1 MKMEATIKEQ
11 VQSLFANL
19 QHQYVFD
26 IRYNENFEDKDAMLD
41 FVGDVASCSDNISC
55 RTTLTDRETFEFGL
69 LKNGQDTGITFRGL
83 PNGHE
88 FTSLLLAVLNA
99 DGQGKNLPDSNVAGR
114 IAAIGKPVHFTTYI
128 SLTCTNCPDVVQALN
143 VMALLNPAIS
153 SEMIDGALFQDEVS
167 RLGIQGVPAV
177 FANGE
182 LFHVGRGSLGELV
195 DKLEDKFGVEA
206 APTEVREREYDVV
219 VVGGGPAGVSSA
231 VYSARKGLKVAVVAG
246 RVGGQVTDTVG
257 IENLISVQSTTGG
270 ELAGSLRGNLEA
282 NGVDVFENRRVE
294 HVSLAA
300 KQKTIAVK
308 GGEVFKAPA
317 VIIATGANWRKLNVE
332 NEEQMIGH
340 GVHFCPHCDGP
351 FYKGRRVVVVGG
363 GNSGIEAAIDLAGIC
378 SHVAVL
384 EFADACRAD
393 NVLTA
398 KLGSMGNTEVFV
410 NAQTTKV
417 LVTDGRV
424 SGIRVK
430 DRITGVERDIE
441 ADGIFVQIG
450 LSANSQ
456 LFADELPLTPR
467 KEIEVDAFCRT
478 AVPGVYAAGD
488 VTCVPY
494 KQVVVAMGEGAKAAL
509 SVFEDRIRLTDVLD

>member
-1 MKMEATIKEQ
+1 MEATIKEQ

-19 QHQYVFD
+19 QHRYVLD

-41 FVGDVASCSDNISC
+41 FLSDVASCSDSITC
-55 RTTLTDRETFEFGL
+55 LATPTGRDTFEFGL
-69 LKNGQDTGITFRGL
+69 LKDGQDTGIMFRGL

-88 FTSLLLAVLNA
+88 FTSLLLAILNA
-99 DGQGKNLPDSNVAGR
+99 DGQGKNLPDSTIACR
-114 IAAIGKPVHFTTYI
+114 IAAIGKPVQFTTYI

-143 VMALLNPAIS
+143 VMALLNPGIS
-153 SEMIDGALFQDEVS
+153 SEMVDGALFQDEVS

-195 DKLEDKFGVEA
+195 DKLEDKLGGEA
-206 APTEVREREYDVV
+206 APAEVPEREYDVV
-219 VVGGGPAGVSSA
+219 VVGGGPAGVASA

-246 RVGGQVTDTVG
+246 RVGGQVNDTVG
-257 IENLISVQSTTGG
+257 IENLISVLATTGG

-282 NGVDVFENRRVE
+282 NGVDVFENRRVD
-294 HVSLAA
+294 HVTLEGEQKAIAA
-300 KQKTIAVK
+300 K

-351 FYKGRRVVVVGG
+351 FYKGKRVAVVGG
-363 GNSGIEAAIDLAGIC
+363 GNSGIEAAVDLAGIC
-378 SHVAVL
+378 SHVTVI
-384 EFADACRAD
+384 EFADACCAD
-393 NVLTA
+393 SVLMN
-398 KLGSMGNTEVFV
+398 KLNGMDNAGVFV
-410 NAQTTKV
+410 NSQTTKV
-417 LVTDGRV
+417 LVTDGKV

-430 DRITGVERDIE
+430 DRATGAERDIVV
-441 ADGIFVQIG
+441 DGIFVQIG

-456 LFADELPLTPR
+456 LFTGLLPLTPR
-467 KEIEVDAFCRT
+467 REIEVDAFCRT

-494 KQVVVAMGEGAKAAL
+494 KQIVVAMGEGAKAAL
-509 SVFEDRIRLTDVLD
+509 SAFEDRIRNGVTG